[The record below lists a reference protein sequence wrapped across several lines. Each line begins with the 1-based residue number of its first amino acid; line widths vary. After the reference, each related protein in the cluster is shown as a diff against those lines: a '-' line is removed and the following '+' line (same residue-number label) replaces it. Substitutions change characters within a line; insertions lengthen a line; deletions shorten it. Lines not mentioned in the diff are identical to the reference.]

1 MPKVLIIE
9 SRRHDPWRNLALEA
23 FLLDIFPAKQAEEGL
38 DAILYLW
45 QNENTVVIGRNQ
57 NAWAECKT
65 ALLEAE
71 GGKLARRSTGGG
83 AVFHDL
89 GNLNFSL
96 IVPRRTFSLDD
107 NFGLIVRAVAK
118 LGIRAERSGRNDVL
132 TDGRKF
138 SGNAFSLRQDVGLHH
153 GTLLVN
159 SDYARVARYLTVSPA
174 KLQAKGVSSV
184 RSRIINLSE
193 INPELSI
200 SAVVAAMEAAFV
212 EQFGGT
218 NSEVLRLSDAEFDE
232 QEGLRQLCGHYG
244 SWEWRYGETITF
256 DASVETRMDWGFFGL
271 GIQVGGGHVANLKVQ
286 SDALDCD
293 FLERVSTRLQGC
305 RFHSSDLASA
315 VLETSCQGESLGQ
328 SREQMRR
335 DIADLVL
342 AQGW

>member
-9 SRRHDPWRNLALEA
+9 SHCHDPWRNLALEA
-23 FLLDIFPAKQAEEGL
+23 FLLDVFPAKQAEAGL

-65 ALLEAE
+65 AMLEAE

-96 IVPRRTFSLDD
+96 IVPRQTFSLDD
-107 NFGLIVRAVAK
+107 NFGLIVKAVAK
-118 LGIRAERSGRNDVL
+118 LGILAERSGRNDVL
-132 TDGRKF
+132 TEGRKF
-138 SGNAFSLRQDVGLHH
+138 SGNAFSLRQNVGLHH
-153 GTLLVN
+153 GTLLVH

-184 RSRIINLSE
+184 RSRIINLRE

-200 SAVVAAMEAAFV
+200 PDVAAAMESAFV
-212 EQFGGT
+212 EQFGGM
-218 NSEVLRLSDAEFDE
+218 NPEVLRLDDAAFEEHD
-232 QEGLRQLCGHYG
+232 GLHKLCGHYG
-244 SWEWRYGETITF
+244 SWAWRYGETIAF
-256 DASVETRMDWGFFGL
+256 DASVETRLDWGFFGL
-271 GIQVGGGHVANLKVQ
+271 GFKVGEGHVVSLKVQ

-315 VLETSCQGESLGQ
+315 VLEASCSGEGFGH
-328 SREQMRR
+328 SREQMRQ
-335 DIADLVL
+335 DIADLL
-342 AQGW
+342 LEQGW